1 MTILNKLQNLRWTT
15 PIINSLLQGTFVKNK
30 RDYNTFIRRGYGD
43 LEIKNGKLFYKP
55 LNLEVVP
62 EDKPTEIRRILEE
75 VYDRPET
82 IGKGQNQFHNYV
94 LQHYLGIRRKHIIP
108 FLKTKP
114 EYQLRQNKERIVSK
128 GIQST
133 RPYQYWAIDLVDM
146 NFYKNIKANRKYRY
160 IFSCLDIFSKFCWFI
175 PLKNKE
181 AEDTTEAFKKI
192 LRYNL
197 RFNKNGIGDFK
208 FPAYVVH
215 DKGTEFAGEFKTYLK
230 ENKVIQKTTKS
241 YSPQPNIEN
250 LNGQLRAMMRSQF
263 IRTNS
268 LAWYPYT
275 QDFADSKNTNRDSST
290 GKTPLNIMKE
300 FFDDNQVSIQQVADK
315 IRTKNEARFNKFYK
329 QESLAVGD
337 RVRVKMAAFQ
347 STIRQRK
354 KEGNQKLVV
363 VRFSPE
369 IYEIQSIRPVK
380 KGQFGYPL
388 YILKDSQ
395 DRIIRYANNN
405 PRPFNSGDLL
415 KVGRDTPAYIDLT
428 RANYLNRNINGEDL
442 FIEPSVK
449 QEELPEEEPIVAPI
463 KEPKH
468 VNTWKSKEWTEAL
481 KGKTF
486 TDYDNVRSKI
496 LKVEYSRTYKS
507 YVVDFRPI
515 QNATQTL
522 QEELGPILELS
533 RGEDWFLPIYET
545 VISKTT

>member
-1 MTILNKLQNLRWTT
+1 
-15 PIINSLLQGTFVKNK
+15 
-30 RDYNTFIRRGYGD
+30 
-43 LEIKNGKLFYKP
+43 
-55 LNLEVVP
+55 
-62 EDKPTEIRRILEE
+62 
-75 VYDRPET
+75 
-82 IGKGQNQFHNYV
+82 
-94 LQHYLGIRRKHIIP
+94 
-108 FLKTKP
+108 
-114 EYQLRQNKERIVSK
+114 
-128 GIQST
+128 
-133 RPYQYWAIDLVDM
+133 
-146 NFYKNIKANRKYRY
+146 
-160 IFSCLDIFSKFCWFI
+160 
-175 PLKNKE
+175 
-181 AEDTTEAFKKI
+181 
-192 LRYNL
+192 L
-197 RFNKNGIGDFK
+197 RFNKNGIGDYK
-208 FPAYVVH
+208 FPAYVVS
-215 DKGTEFAGEFKTYLK
+215 DKGSEFAGEFKNYLK

-241 YSPQPNIEN
+241 YTPQPNIEN

-268 LAWYPYT
+268 LAWYPYI

-300 FFDDNQVSIQQVADK
+300 FFDDNQVSIQQVAEK

-329 QESLAVGD
+329 QENFEVGD
-337 RVRVKMAAFQ
+337 KVRVKMSSFQ
-347 STIRQRK
+347 TSLRQKK

-380 KGQFGYPL
+380 QGQFGYPL

-395 DRIIRYANNN
+395 DRMIRYANNN

-415 KVGRDTPAYIDLT
+415 KVGKDTPAYIDLT

-442 FIEPSVK
+442 YIEPSVR
-449 QEELPEEEPIVAPI
+449 QEELPIPEQIVAPI
-463 KEPKH
+463 RQTKP
-468 VNTWKSKEWTEAL
+468 VSSWKSKEWNDAL

-533 RGEDWFLPIYET
+533 RGEDWFLPDYET
-545 VISKTT
+545 VISKT